1 MNTVWVL
8 ILFAHAG
15 IMSDKD
21 SMALT
26 SVSGFK
32 TQQECRAA
40 GEESKRMASATT
52 KVIKYTCVETLK

>member
-1 MNTVWVL
+1 MLWTL

-26 SVSGFK
+26 SVPGFQ
-32 TQQECRAA
+32 TQQQCVAA
-40 GEESKRMASATT
+40 GENAKKMASATT
-52 KVIKYTCVETLK
+52 KVIKYTCVEVQK

>member
-1 MNTVWVL
+1 MIWTL

-26 SVSGFK
+26 TVPGFK
-32 TQQECRAA
+32 TSVECKAA
-40 GEESKRMASATT
+40 GEEAKRMASATT
-52 KVIKYTCVETLK
+52 KVIKYTCVEVQR

>member
-1 MNTVWVL
+1 MIWTL

-26 SVSGFK
+26 TVPGFR

-40 GEESKRMASATT
+40 GEESKRLASSTT
-52 KVIKYTCVETLK
+52 KVIKYTCVEVSK

>member
-1 MNTVWVL
+1 MLWTL
-8 ILFAHAG
+8 ILFAHVG

-26 SVSGFK
+26 NVAGFR

-40 GEESKRMASATT
+40 GEEAKKMAGGTT
-52 KVIKYTCVETLK
+52 KVIKYTCVEVTK

>member
-1 MNTVWVL
+1 MTWLL

-26 SVSGFK
+26 TATFGN
-32 TQQECRAA
+32 EAACIAA
-40 GEESKRMASATT
+40 GEQAKKMANNTL
-52 KVIKYTCVETLK
+52 KVIKYTCVKQG

>member
-1 MNTVWVL
+1 MIWTL

-26 SVSGFK
+26 NVTGFR
-32 TQQECRAA
+32 TQAECRAA
-40 GEESKRMASATT
+40 GEESKRMASSTT
-52 KVIKYTCVETLK
+52 KVIKYTCVEVSK

>member
-1 MNTVWVL
+1 MLWTL

-26 SVSGFK
+26 TVPGF
-32 TQQECRAA
+32 QSQAQCQAA
-40 GEESKRMASATT
+40 GEGAKKMASTTT
-52 KVIKYTCVETLK
+52 KVIKYHCVEVVK

>member
-1 MNTVWVL
+1 MLWTL

-15 IMSDKD
+15 AMSNKD

-26 SVSGFK
+26 QVPGFR

-40 GEESKRMASATT
+40 GDDAKKMATGTT
-52 KVIKYTCVETLK
+52 KVMKFICVEVAK